1 VKQKG
6 SEQIV
11 LPLFPVRYFFS
22 SFFSS
27 IGAAGVAGADDD
39 PEVDGLLEGEL
50 GAADDDDGDEDEGD
64 EGAEDEGA
72 MPGEPELGAFFEADC
87 SPHAARA
94 SAAAAA
100 ISRVLVIAGP

>member
-1 VKQKG
+1 M
-6 SEQIV
+6 V
-11 LPLFPVRYFFS
+11 LTPFPGRYFFS

-27 IGAAGVAGADDD
+27 IGAAGVAGAADE
-39 PEVDGLLEGEL
+39 PEVDGLADGEL
-50 GAADDDDGDEDEGD
+50 GAADDDGD
-64 EGAEDEGA
+64 EGAGAEEEGA
-72 MPGEPELGAFFEADC
+72 EAGALELGAFLEADC

>member
-1 VKQKG
+1 
-6 SEQIV
+6 
-11 LPLFPVRYFFS
+11 VRYFFS

-27 IGAAGVAGADDD
+27 IGAAGVAGADD
-39 PEVDGLLEGEL
+39 PEVDGLLDGAL
-50 GAADDDDGDEDEGD
+50 GAAEDDGDAGAEE
-64 EGAEDEGA
+64 EGAEDGA
-72 MPGEPELGAFFEADC
+72 LELGAFLEADC

>member
-1 VKQKG
+1 M
-6 SEQIV
+6 
-11 LPLFPVRYFFS
+11 RYFFS

-50 GAADDDDGDEDEGD
+50 GAADDDDGDEDEG
-64 EGAEDEGA
+64 A

-100 ISRVLVIAGP
+100 ISRVLVIAGSLKGWGRNFRLPRMKFHP